1 MNKEVYLVDE
11 GVLLTKNDREFE
23 GYNSVYD
30 KNNSVYDKK
39 YCYYDEDQ
47 YYVSDLETAIKDAKE
62 YIENGAVGAYAIVSK
77 SAINVDCIVEET
89 PVEGET
95 YFMDSVVYS
104 VVKADDGVVENFFD
118 KNFSIRQQEY
128 LEEEE
133 R

>member
-1 MNKEVYLVDE
+1 MKVFYLRKMIVNLR
-11 GVLLTKNDREFE
+11 GTIL
-23 GYNSVYD
+23 YM
-30 KNNSVYDKK
+30 
-39 YCYYDEDQ
+39 
-47 YYVSDLETAIKDAKE
+47 DAKE
-62 YIENGAVGAYAIVSK
+62 YIENGVVGTYAIVSK

-128 LEEEE
+128 LEEE